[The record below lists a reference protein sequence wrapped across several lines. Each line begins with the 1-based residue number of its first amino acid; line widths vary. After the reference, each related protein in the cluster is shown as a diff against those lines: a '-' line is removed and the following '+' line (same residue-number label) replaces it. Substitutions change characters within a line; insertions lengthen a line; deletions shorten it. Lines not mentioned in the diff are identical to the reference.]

1 LLYLEVYKSIIMKTK
16 ALGFIGGGR
25 ITRIFLQ
32 AFVNKKAIFDSI
44 SVFDNNPEVLHS
56 LQQKFPFIEI
66 LEYASEAARKDIVFL
81 ALHPPV
87 IMETLEKITGAVG
100 EQTIFISLAPK
111 ISIEKM
117 ASVLKPVQQIVRLIP
132 NATSVINHGYNP
144 VSFAS
149 GMSEIQKWYILEML
163 NLLGHTFETSEEK
176 MEAYAILSA
185 MLPTYF
191 WFQWNE
197 LETIGTQMGLSE
209 SECKETIYETM
220 NAALNTMYHSGM
232 KPAEVMDLIPVK
244 PIGESEAQI
253 KGIYQEKLMG
263 LFEKIKP

>member
-1 LLYLEVYKSIIMKTK
+1 MKTK
-16 ALGFIGGGR
+16 SLGFIGGGR
-25 ITRIFLQ
+25 VTRIFLQ

-44 SVFDNNPEVLHS
+44 SVFDTNTET
-56 LQQKFPFIEI
+56 LQALKLKFPFIQI
-66 LEYASEAARKDIVFL
+66 LTSASEAAKKDVVFL

-87 IMETLEKITGAVG
+87 IMEALEKIKAEIT

-111 ISIEKM
+111 ITISKM
-117 ASVLKPVQQIVRLIP
+117 AAVLPINQIVRLIP

-163 NLLGHTFETSEEK
+163 NLLGHTFETAEEK
-176 MEAYAILSA
+176 LEGYALLSA

-197 LETIGTQMGLSE
+197 LETIGTEFGLSQAECRE
-209 SECKETIYETM
+209 SIYETL
-220 NAALNTMYHSGM
+220 NAALNTMYRSGM
-232 KPAEVMDLIPVK
+232 NSEAVMDLIPVK
-244 PIGESEAQI
+244 PIGENEGQI

>member
-1 LLYLEVYKSIIMKTK
+1 MKTK
-16 ALGFIGGGR
+16 SLGFIGGGR
-25 ITRIFLQ
+25 ITGIFLQ

-44 SVFDNNPEVLHS
+44 SVFDTNTETLRA
-56 LQQKFPFIEI
+56 LKQKFPFIQT
-66 LEYASEAARKDIVFL
+66 LTSASEAAQKDIVFL

-87 IMETLEKITGAVG
+87 IMETLEKIKAELT

-111 ISIEKM
+111 ITIAKM
-117 ASVLKPVQQIVRLIP
+117 AAVLPINQIARLIP

-163 NLLGHTFETSEEK
+163 NLLGHTFETAEEK
-176 MEAYAILSA
+176 LEGYALISS

-197 LETIGTQMGLSE
+197 LETIGTQFGLSNAECRE
-209 SECKETIYETM
+209 SIYETL
-220 NAALNTMYHSGM
+220 NAALNAMYRSGM
-232 KPAEVMDLIPVK
+232 KPEDVMNLVPVK
-244 PIGESEAQI
+244 PIAENEDQI
-253 KGIYQEKLMG
+253 KAIYREKLNG
-263 LFEKIKP
+263 LWEKIKP

>member
-1 LLYLEVYKSIIMKTK
+1 MKTK

-44 SVFDNNPEVLHS
+44 SVFDNNPDILRD
-56 LQQKFPFIEI
+56 LKQKFPFIQT
-66 LEYASEAARKDIVFL
+66 LDYASEAARKDIVFL

-87 IMETLEKITGAVG
+87 IMETLEKITGAVS

-111 ISIEKM
+111 ISIKKI

-144 VSFAS
+144 VSF
-149 GMSEIQKWYILEML
+149 GQGVSEIQKWYILEML

-176 MEAYAILSA
+176 LEAYALLSA

-197 LETIGTQMGLSE
+197 LETLGSQFGLSE
-209 SECKETIYETM
+209 TECRESIYETL

-232 KPAEVMDLIPVK
+232 KPAEVMDLIPIK
-244 PIGESEAQI
+244 PIGENEAQI
-253 KGIYQEKLMG
+253 KAIYQEKLTA
-263 LFEKIKP
+263 LYEKIKS